1 MAKQKDRG
9 VGRGKELPRPQHDRS
24 DQSENPKSTLLGRLI
39 AKLLH
44 GGAETGRTRPARP
57 ILETLEPR
65 LLLSATPPLPE
76 PSFPGTLNYTATA
89 LTHATLEVVDTGAA
103 NLTLELVSGTSTV
116 LASEVLSQNT
126 LVSFT
131 GSGLGDTLAINLN
144 YTKSGT
150 DGSTPYAIK
159 VNFNGGT
166 ESTPGAVSI

>member
-1 MAKQKDRG
+1 MSRAAHDEEPAC
-9 VGRGKELPRPQHDRS
+9 GKAHA
-24 DQSENPKSTLLGRLI
+24 TLLGRLI

-44 GGAETGRTRPARP
+44 GGGDWGRTRPARP

-65 LLLSATPPLPE
+65 VLLSATPPLPE

-166 ESTPGAVSI
+166 ESTPGAVSIGNS